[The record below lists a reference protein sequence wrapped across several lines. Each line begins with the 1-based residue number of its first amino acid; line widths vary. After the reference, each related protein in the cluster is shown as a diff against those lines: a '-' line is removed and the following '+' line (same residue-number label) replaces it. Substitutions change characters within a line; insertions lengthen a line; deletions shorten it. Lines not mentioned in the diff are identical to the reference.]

1 MRTINYGMQEYYS
14 LFKTEKSVVC
24 LLCVVM
30 SIQSHTIAALHTLL
44 VSDTGLSL
52 PPMTRSSP
60 VGRRTV
66 VQ

>member
-1 MRTINYGMQEYYS
+1 MRTISYGMQEYYS
-14 LFKTEKSVVC
+14 LIKTDKSVVC
-24 LLCVVM
+24 LFCVM

-44 VSDTGLSL
+44 VYDNALSP